1 MEIIVKMYNN
11 SSLYLNVGKLLTQFF
26 SIATTREV
34 TLETWT
40 HNVKSHFYDDEG
52 LGKYVVLQVE
62 CLSDSLL
69 PSGKFQNAC
78 QVHTHLREAP
88 KVQVIVLCAT

>member
-1 MEIIVKMYNN
+1 MAIIVKMYNN

-26 SIATTREV
+26 SIATAREV

-40 HNVKSHFYDDEG
+40 HNVKSHFYDDED

-62 CLSDSLL
+62 CLSGSLL
-69 PSGKFQNAC
+69 PSGNAC
-78 QVHTHLREAP
+78 QVHTHLREGP
-88 KVQVIVLCAT
+88 KAQVIVLCAT